1 MICRNPAGSKGSK
14 YHSDKAD
21 IESKKMS
28 LTEKVREELKNVYDP
43 ELNINVVD
51 LGLIYDV
58 QANDDGIVNIIMT
71 LTTPGCPLHDSIV
84 SGVKYSVQSLEEVT
98 RAVVNLVWET
108 AWSPEKMTPEGLK
121 LLRG

>member
-1 MICRNPAGSKGSK
+1 MVLK
-14 YHSDKAD
+14 
-21 IESKKMS
+21 ELV
-28 LTEKVREELKNVYDP
+28 LTNLKRVMDP

-58 QANDDGIVNIIMT
+58 DFPEEGKALITMT

-84 SGVKYSVQSLEEVT
+84 SGVKYCIEELEEFSSVD
-98 RAVVNLVWET
+98 VNLVWEP
-108 AWSPEKMTPEGLK
+108 AWTPENMTPEGNR